1 MKTLVCHGWRQ
12 HRNLDDLGVHSIAQY
27 TDDVFT
33 KADFFFFFP
42 SIICK
47 RKTCIC
53 MIYCVSIGNGV
64 VIMHYIYKF
73 FFYAKAY
80 CEHPGQ
86 VCSVS

>member
-1 MKTLVCHGWRQ
+1 
-12 HRNLDDLGVHSIAQY
+12 
-27 TDDVFT
+27 
-33 KADFFFFFP
+33 
-42 SIICK
+42 
-47 RKTCIC
+47 

>member
-1 MKTLVCHGWRQ
+1 
-12 HRNLDDLGVHSIAQY
+12 
-27 TDDVFT
+27 
-33 KADFFFFFP
+33 
-42 SIICK
+42 
-47 RKTCIC
+47 

-64 VIMHYIYKF
+64 VIMHYIYNFF